1 MLWFHLFTEI
11 KQQRNHLFLWSP
23 MAFAFGIAGTFSQG
37 HWVGPALFIFL
48 LICVLG
54 YLSYFGVKDSA
65 ILPVLILLG
74 VGAIGAGTATL
85 RSYSVWAPALSYPYY
100 GEVQGVIQGIDRS
113 ASGSLRVTLRVAAM
127 EPISER
133 HRPSMCAYHFR
144 NTQALS
150 LRWAKVFRQQPI
162 SHHLK
167 GPLNPVG
174 LIFAVMPIFKVW
186 VALDMPARGLNNLIC
201 PVSINFGRIINDN
214 LSDFI
219 AAHIPERSLGFAQA
233 IISGDRLNL
242 SLDVIEDLRRTNLAH
257 LLAISGLHMGL
268 LTTVVFGLLRM
279 ICVITPIGQI
289 RWHALFN
296 RCAWGDFGWCGLF
309 RVIW

>member
-11 KQQRNHLFLWSP
+11 KQQRNHLFLWSQ

-37 HWVGPALFIFL
+37 RWVGPALFIFL

-54 YLSYFGVKDSA
+54 YLSHFEVKDSA

-100 GEVQGVIQGIDRS
+100 CEVQGVIQGIDRS
-113 ASGSLRVTLRVAAM
+113 ASGSLRVTLRIAAM
-127 EPISER
+127 EPISKR

-167 GPLNPVG
+167 GPLNPMG

-186 VALDMPARGLNNLIC
+186 VALDMRVRGLNKMIC
-201 PVSINFGRIINDN
+201 PVSINFGRIINTIY
-214 LSDFI
+214 LI
-219 AAHIPERSLGFAQA
+219 LLPHIF
-233 IISGDRLNL
+233 LN
-242 SLDVIEDLRRTNLAH
+242 VRWDLRRPLFQ
-257 LLAISGLHMGL
+257 AI
-268 LTTVVFGLLRM
+268 V
-279 ICVITPIGQI
+279 
-289 RWHALFN
+289 
-296 RCAWGDFGWCGLF
+296 
-309 RVIW
+309 

>member
-23 MAFAFGIAGTFSQG
+23 MAFAFGISGTFSQG
-37 HWVGPALFIFL
+37 HWVGPALFNFL

-54 YLSYFGVKDSA
+54 YLSYFGVKDNA

-133 HRPSMCAYHFR
+133 HRPQYVRISFPKYTGVVPKMGQSIQTTAY
-144 NTQALS
+144 
-150 LRWAKVFRQQPI
+150 
-162 SHHLK
+162 
-167 GPLNPVG
+167 
-174 LIFAVMPIFKVW
+174 
-186 VALDMPARGLNNLIC
+186 
-201 PVSINFGRIINDN
+201 
-214 LSDFI
+214 
-219 AAHIPERSLGFAQA
+219 
-233 IISGDRLNL
+233 
-242 SLDVIEDLRRTNLAH
+242 
-257 LLAISGLHMGL
+257 
-268 LTTVVFGLLRM
+268 
-279 ICVITPIGQI
+279 ITPPQGHVEPDGFDF
-289 RWHALFN
+289 RRHAYFQ
-296 RCAWGDFGWCGLF
+296 
-309 RVIW
+309 